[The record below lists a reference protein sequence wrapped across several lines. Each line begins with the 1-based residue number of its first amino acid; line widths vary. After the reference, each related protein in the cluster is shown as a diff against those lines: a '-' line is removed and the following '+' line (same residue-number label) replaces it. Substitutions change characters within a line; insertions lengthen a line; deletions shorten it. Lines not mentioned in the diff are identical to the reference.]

1 MDVLKNS
8 FISIKKENFW
18 SLDKSEFRI
27 PPKLNVQIWDND
39 KFSLDDYLG
48 ETCVCRSWT
57 LFLFLG
63 VSIFN
68 LTYVTGAIELDLLHL
83 INPSKTPEKCS
94 LSMVPDG
101 TTPPQS
107 DQLKSLFDQK
117 SVRGWW
123 PCYMDKD
130 GKRELGVSPAF
141 ACISLWCSMTF
152 HHS

>member
-1 MDVLKNS
+1 MQ
-8 FISIKKENFW
+8 I
-18 SLDKSEFRI
+18 LDILS
-27 PPKLNVQIWDND
+27 
-39 KFSLDDYLG
+39 
-48 ETCVCRSWT
+48 

-141 ACISLWCSMTF
+141 ACISLRCSMTF
-152 HHS
+152 HYS

>member
-1 MDVLKNS
+1 MYAD
-8 FISIKKENFW
+8 
-18 SLDKSEFRI
+18 
-27 PPKLNVQIWDND
+27 
-39 KFSLDDYLG
+39 LG
-48 ETCVCRSWT
+48 HFVIV
-57 LFLFLG
+57 FLFLG

-68 LTYVTGAIELDLLHL
+68 LTYITGAIELDLHHL

-101 TTPPQS
+101 TTPPKS
-107 DQLKSLFDQK
+107 DQFKSLFDQK

-141 ACISLWCSMTF
+141 IMYFFTVQYDISLFMIQSDGYNQTF
-152 HHS
+152 STLNTCHLQTCDILVKWVANVI